1 MNKEH
6 TIRIAP
12 ADIAMAW
19 GKKLEKGEDA
29 PAPMMFSNMEKFGF
43 SKDEADS
50 IRSWA
55 ELFPIARKFKSE
67 SMRRADEA
75 EEELNRIGEYGDPE
89 KITDLEI
96 TIFRERVEHD
106 YSTVWLLDKKRG
118 GYNCVLIN
126 GSLDECK
133 KWVADNHLE
142 ELTDITHD
150 PDFCQWQLDYEIEH
164 REENIENRK
173 KWLESQKIE
182 NNKEL

>member
-1 MNKEH
+1 MTKEH
-6 TIRIAP
+6 TIRIIP
-12 ADIAMAW
+12 ADIAMEW

-29 PAPMMFSNMEKFGF
+29 PAPMMFSNMEEFGF
-43 SKDEADS
+43 SKDEADG

-67 SMRRADEA
+67 AMRRADEA
-75 EEELNRIGEYGDPE
+75 VEELNRIGKYGDPK
-89 KITDLEI
+89 KIIDLKI

-142 ELTDITHD
+142 ELTAITHE
-150 PDFCQWQLDYEIEH
+150 PDSCQFQLDFAIKC
-164 REENIENRK
+164 REKHI
-173 KWLESQKIE
+173 
-182 NNKEL
+182 